1 MHVFLAKFTFWRD
14 LLGDGLVDRT
24 SHPLRISVVQLS
36 DEVFQTAY
44 LGNNHL
50 TSPSLLDSI
59 QSIPGSLYLSSMTF
73 ISQVPSN
80 WYING
85 YWKYVVMSERIIGW
99 LLMALFIVVLTKKL
113 IR

>member
-1 MHVFLAKFTFWRD
+1 
-14 LLGDGLVDRT
+14 
-24 SHPLRISVVQLS
+24 
-36 DEVFQTAY
+36 
-44 LGNNHL
+44 
-50 TSPSLLDSI
+50 LDAI
-59 QSIPGSLYLSSMTF
+59 HFIPNSLYLSAMIF

-85 YWKYVVMSERIIGW
+85 YWKYMVMSERVLGW